1 MKIKVCGLRETENI
15 RQLQQLPI
23 DYMGFIFHK
32 PSPRDVSKQQEL
44 KKLLQTENWNS
55 GIAKVGVVVNAEID
69 EVLNLVHDYK
79 LDYIQLHGEESMEY
93 MQSLNRIWDIGTMH
107 SARLIKAFS
116 IGDDFYYEKVQ
127 PYEQFCDLFIFDT
140 KGENPGGNGTVFD
153 WSLLKKYQ
161 GMKPFL
167 LSGGIDLEAAVA
179 IRHLNF
185 PQLMGV
191 DINSRFETKP
201 ALKDVDKVSDFIT
214 RLNPQ

>member
-23 DYMGFIFHK
+23 DYMGFIFYE
-32 PSPRDVSKQQEL
+32 PSSRAVNKQDDLKEL
-44 KKLLQTENWNS
+44 LAENWNS
-55 GIAKVGVVVNAEID
+55 DIAKVGVVVNTEID

-79 LDYIQLHGEESMEY
+79 LNYIQLHGEESLEY

-116 IGDDFYYEKVQ
+116 IGNDFYYEKIQ

-140 KGENPGGNGTVFD
+140 KGKNPGGNGTIFD
-153 WSLLKKYQ
+153 WSLLKKYR

-167 LSGGIDLEAAVA
+167 LSGGIDLETAVA
-179 IRHLNF
+179 IRQLNF
-185 PQLMGV
+185 PQLIGV

-201 ALKDVDKVSDFIT
+201 ALKDVSKVSDFIS
-214 RLNPQ
+214 RLNS